1 VTFFLLYNMCNIG
14 AVMHWCIDCIQ

>member
-1 VTFFLLYNMCNIG
+1 MCNIG